1 MPRGRKKAE
10 PMPSDLIE
18 KIGWYDRQIAAV
30 QEKIDALKDKKKDLE
45 AKKKSV
51 QEEIDAKKY
60 KKLIEKIE
68 ASNLDIDEIEKLID
82 EKTKG

>member
-10 PMPSDLIE
+10 PMPSDLNG

-51 QEEIDAKKY
+51 QEEIDAEKY

-68 ASNLDIDEIEKLID
+68 ASNLDIGEIEKLID

>member
-10 PMPSDLIE
+10 PMPSD
-18 KIGWYDRQIAAV
+18 
-30 QEKIDALKDKKKDLE
+30 LKDKKKDLE

-51 QEEIDAKKY
+51 QEEIDAEKY

-68 ASNLDIDEIEKLID
+68 ASNLDVDEIEKLID

>member
-10 PMPSDLIE
+10 PMPSDLNE

-51 QEEIDAKKY
+51 QEEIDAEKY

-68 ASNLDIDEIEKLID
+68 ASNLDVDEIEKLID